1 MDTWEPTLGAGPL
14 LAIAAAAIAAIL
26 FCVIVLRLHAFLT
39 LIIVSACTALAAGI
53 PIEGVLPTMTEGF
66 GKTLAGI
73 ALLVGLGA
81 MLGRLTETSG
91 GAQALADAMVRKFGE
106 DRAPLALGIA
116 SLIMGFPIFF
126 DAGLMVM
133 LPVIFA
139 VARRLGGPVLAYGIP
154 AAGAFSVMHVFLPPH
169 PGPIAASEF
178 FKADIGLVLLLGLII
193 AIPTWY
199 VSGYLWGKFLGKKYP
214 LPVPDLLTGGKQLEL
229 PANPASPA
237 TVIAVLLLPIL
248 LIFGNTGMNMAV
260 AAGWATEGTAFA
272 KVMGFIGS
280 TPIALL
286 ITTLVA
292 IVLLGLRQGRSRK
305 DIEGILEGSFGPIC
319 SVVLITGAGGMFG
332 GVLRTSG
339 IGDALA
345 SSMEHLGLPV
355 IVGCWIIA
363 VLLRLAQGSAT
374 VALTTTAAL
383 MAPAVAAGDFNA
395 MQTALMVLAAAAGS
409 VFGSHVNDSGFWLV
423 GRLMGMDVATTL
435 KTWTMNQVL
444 IGTVGFLMTLA
455 LYGVSLAL

>member
-199 VSGYLWGKFLGKKYP
+199 VSGYLWGKFLGTKYP
-214 LPVPDLLTGGKQLEL
+214 LPVPDLLTGGKQVEL

-260 AAGWATEGTAFA
+260 AAGWATEDTAFA

-383 MAPAVAAGDFNA
+383 MAPAVASGDFNA

-455 LYGVSLAL
+455 LYGVSLAF